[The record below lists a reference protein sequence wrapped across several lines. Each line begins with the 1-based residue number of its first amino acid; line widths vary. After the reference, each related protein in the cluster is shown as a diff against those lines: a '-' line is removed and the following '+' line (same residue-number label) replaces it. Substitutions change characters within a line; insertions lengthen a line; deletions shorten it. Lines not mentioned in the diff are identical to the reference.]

1 MTTISQNVL
10 DTLVV
15 GIYEDVQMLV
25 MMMIEYEEE
34 IDIVTKKEIIT
45 AHKNLKEVILFCQS
59 HSQGMNVLLMEEVMM
74 GINQKVAELF
84 GEIISI
90 EKSNTI
96 YGEKLLLP
104 EGISV
109 QKELDNSGFHY
120 IFHHETLGEI
130 GQIIFPKENEHT
142 LYFDVH
148 ISENIP
154 KDSAP
159 AKILKEIG
167 NMLQKEILRIRI
179 QTI

>member
-25 MMMIEYEEE
+25 MMMMDYEEE
-34 IDIVTKKEIIT
+34 IDMVTKAEIIT
-45 AHKNLKEVILFCQS
+45 AHEDLQEVILFCQS
-59 HSQGMNVLLMEEVMM
+59 HSQGMNVLLMEEVMI

-84 GEIISI
+84 GEKTTT

-109 QKELDNSGFHY
+109 RKELNDSGFYY

-130 GQIIFPKENEHT
+130 GQIIFPKENENT
-142 LYFDVH
+142 PYFDVH
-148 ISENIP
+148 IFENVP
-154 KDSAP
+154 KDSAS
-159 AKILKEIG
+159 AKILKNIG
-167 NMLQKEILRIRI
+167 DMLQKEILRIR
-179 QTI
+179 

>member
-1 MTTISQNVL
+1 MITISQNVL

-25 MMMIEYEEE
+25 MMMMDYEKE

-45 AHKNLKEVILFCQS
+45 AHENLKEVILFCQS
-59 HSQGMNVLLMEEVMM
+59 LSQGMDVLLMEEVMI

-84 GEIISI
+84 GEKMTT

-96 YGEKLLLP
+96 YGEKILLP

-109 QKELDNSGFHY
+109 RKELDESGFRY
-120 IFHHETLGEI
+120 MFHHKTSGEI

-148 ISENIP
+148 INENVL
-154 KDSAP
+154 KDSTP
-159 AKILKEIG
+159 ATILKEIG
-167 NMLQKEILRIRI
+167 NMLQKEILRIR
-179 QTI
+179 

>member
-25 MMMIEYEEE
+25 MMMMDYEKEIEM
-34 IDIVTKKEIIT
+34 VTKKEIIT
-45 AHKNLKEVILFCQS
+45 AHENLKEVILFCQS
-59 HSQGMNVLLMEEVMM
+59 HSQGMNVLLMEEVII

-84 GEIISI
+84 GEKTTP
-90 EKSNTI
+90 ERSNTI

-109 QKELDNSGFHY
+109 QKKLDESSFQY
-120 IFHHETLGEI
+120 LFYHENLGEI
-130 GQIIFPKENEHT
+130 GRIIFPKEEGNI

-148 ISENIP
+148 LDEKTT

-159 AKILKEIG
+159 ARILKNIG
-167 NMLQKEILRIRI
+167 DMLQKEILRLR
-179 QTI
+179 